1 MNGGYIMDNRINI
14 KAVIDFAFPTDPD
27 LSPAEMMAEFVDR
40 IRSGEYFPEDLINV
54 QLIPA

>member
-1 MNGGYIMDNRINI
+1 MNGGNIMDNRINI

-27 LSPAEMMAEFVDR
+27 LTPAEMMAEFVDR